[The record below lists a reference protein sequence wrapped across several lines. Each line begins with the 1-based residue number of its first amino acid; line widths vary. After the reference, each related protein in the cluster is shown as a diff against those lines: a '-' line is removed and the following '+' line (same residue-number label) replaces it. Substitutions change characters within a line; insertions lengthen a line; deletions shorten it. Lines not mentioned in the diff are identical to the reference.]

1 MTTEMYEHVRRN
13 LFGGHNQNA
22 FIQLLHDRA
31 AMTGPVQGTPEEF
44 SQILYEL
51 TRGDLNR
58 RNETVSCEAA
68 RGSKD
73 ILKFRDGSLFRVVK
87 AKGKLGGAVIVVTP
101 YLQSMNDL
109 LESRELPLASLVSDT
124 LMIRDAYKRVAD
136 EYRRV
141 ELRLAAD
148 KASAEIRMARE
159 SRLETIVEAI
169 ERAKSGEKVLVRG
182 QQNIDA
188 LVNLGFVPCLVD
200 NPDNWVDAEDVPG
213 LRYRHGRSGIEVLL
227 TGRERFRPIEE
238 LNRLEFIFLVHRSDD
253 DPGAFGR
260 MQKKFREARRDGA
273 PYSLKEFHADLLAL
287 VKYPEELKGR
297 TEEDLGLMADEVEHV
312 IDRRHGLDKGIL
324 PYEAVFS
331 RDTSAIIDHIRKNR
345 IPPREVR
352 KALDYFEYTGMID
365 QQYKASLYQQLAA
378 AAAERAGAAPPGDDI
393 LYDKRVKEIVA
404 EVLRKIPKER
414 LTPRTV
420 TIALTPYVSELGF
433 GRLVKIR
440 ERILQLKDMVHDQQ
454 GGRG

>member
-1 MTTEMYEHVRRN
+1 MEMYEQVRRN

-22 FIQLLHDRA
+22 LVQLLLDRA
-31 AMTGPVQGTPEEF
+31 AIRGPIQGTPEEF

-51 TRGDLNR
+51 TQGELNK
-58 RNETVSCEAA
+58 RNETVSYEAVTK
-68 RGSKD
+68 GKKD
-73 ILKFRDGSLFRVVK
+73 VLKFGDGSLFRVVK
-87 AKGKLGGAVIVVTP
+87 AKGQLGGALIVVTP
-101 YLQSMNDL
+101 HRPSMDDL
-109 LESRELPLASLVSDT
+109 LNSQETPFACLVSDV
-124 LMIRDAYKRVAD
+124 LMIRDDYKRVAD

-141 ELRLAAD
+141 ELKLAAG
-148 KASAEIRMARE
+148 KAAAEIRMARE
-159 SRLETIVEAI
+159 CRLETILETI
-169 ERAKSGEKVLVRG
+169 EKAKSGEKIMVRG

-188 LVNLGFVPCLVD
+188 LVNLGFVPSLVD

-213 LRYRHGRSGIEVLL
+213 LRYRHARSGIEVLL

-238 LNRLEFIFLVHRSDD
+238 LNRLEFTFLVNRSDD
-253 DPGAFGR
+253 DPAAFGR
-260 MQKKFREARRDGA
+260 MQKKFRGSRKDGTT
-273 PYSLKEFHADLLAL
+273 YSIKEFQVDLIAL

-312 IDRRHGLDKGIL
+312 IDQRQELDKGIL

-331 RDTSAIIDHIRKNR
+331 KDTEAIIDHIRKYR
-345 IPPREVR
+345 TPAREIH

-365 QQYKASLYQQLAA
+365 AQYKAVLHQQIMAA
-378 AAAERAGAAPPGDDI
+378 TADRTGAAPGRDAA

-404 EVLRKIPKER
+404 EVLKKIPKER
-414 LTPRTV
+414 LTSRSI

-440 ERILQLKDMVHDQQ
+440 ERILQLKEMVHDQ
-454 GGRG
+454 